1 MIPSICMEM
10 IKRSQGRMKAVLP
23 VRVRGTDTDGKT
35 FEVLAHT
42 LDVTPAGVRL
52 GAIRRELKRLDLVTV
67 LYRQRR
73 MEFRVVWIKRLT
85 GAAEYQVG
93 LQAVAQ
99 DKEAWGLNLSEVKV
113 HGHALASS
121 EAVTHASSAI

>member
-1 MIPSICMEM
+1 MEM
-10 IKRSQGRMKAVLP
+10 NKRSQGRMKAVLP
-23 VRVRGTDTDGKT
+23 VRVRGTDVDGKT

-85 GAAEYQVG
+85 GSAEYQVG

-113 HGHALASS
+113 QGHAFASS
-121 EAVTHASSAI
+121 EAVVHASGAI